1 MVGADLVRAAV
12 VATLIA
18 WCTAYPDRVLNRRY
32 DNNNNNDANLEYSYR
47 SLLSNNALNDN
58 HNNLRSNPNN
68 NNLNNLNNLNNG
80 LNNNNLRSHP
90 DNNNLN
96 NLNNNNNL
104 DNLNN
109 LNNRRYKGAAVAA
122 GNSLDRCL
130 SVNHAVTTERI
141 LIKFSI
147 QTGYEL
153 TCTHIHAGEAASRS

>member
-1 MVGADLVRAAV
+1 MVGADIVRAAV

-32 DNNNNNDANLEYSYR
+32 DNNNNNNDANLEYSYR

-122 GNSLDRCL
+122 GPAPVRPPT
-130 SVNHAVTTERI
+130 AE
-141 LIKFSI
+141 
-147 QTGYEL
+147 EL
-153 TCTHIHAGEAASRS
+153 RNLPIIHHRAKHGHNPEIHTKKQSPPQ